1 MSLLA
6 DIPEIA
12 EFTVEHREQ
21 QPSTSAYMRSSGV
34 NNRILVSFSRI
45 QLDRLHGVVPGRWRE
60 GLDGRPR
67 VREDIPKA
75 TCGT

>member
-1 MSLLA
+1 
-6 DIPEIA
+6 
-12 EFTVEHREQ
+12 
-21 QPSTSAYMRSSGV
+21 MRSSGV

-45 QLDRLHGVVPGRWRE
+45 QLDRLHGLVPGRWRE